1 MKAAS
6 RFSPKGHPGALME
19 VQVEA
24 QLEVLQRQA
33 VTHIAVSRDGPWG
46 AAVSPPPQQFP
57 PALFAGGRQ
66 VEV

>member
-1 MKAAS
+1 
-6 RFSPKGHPGALME
+6 ME

-24 QLEVLQRQA
+24 QLEELQCQA